1 LDESD
6 VPVPQ
11 SHTVELD
18 RRLKRYESAPG
29 ILLSFEELQTRIERP

>member
-29 ILLSFEELQTRIERP
+29 ILLSLEELQTRIERP